1 MMTLIAAMTRG
12 RVIGKGNAMP
22 WRIPE
27 EFKHFRKL
35 TTGHTLI
42 WGRKTFESVG
52 RLPKR
57 NIVVVSRS
65 LPEGTE
71 GVDVCRTLDEAI
83 RKAQSYGKEVFIA
96 GGAEVYRQ
104 ALPLADRLYLSYVKK
119 DYEGDAYFPEFDARE
134 WEVVR
139 EEDHPEFVFVVYERS
154 NVKRET

>member
-1 MMTLIAAMTRG
+1 MIILIAALTRH
-12 RVIGKGNAMP
+12 RVIGKGNRMP
-22 WRIPE
+22 WHISE

-65 LPEGTE
+65 LPADTE
-71 GVDVCRTLDEAI
+71 GVDVSRTLEEAI
-83 RKAQSYGKEVFIA
+83 EKARSYGKDIFIA
-96 GGAEVYRQ
+96 GGAEIYRQ
-104 ALPLADRLYLSYVKK
+104 ALPLADRLYLSYIKK
-119 DYEGDAYFPEFDARE
+119 DCEGDVYFPEFDLRE

-139 EEDHPEFVFVVYERS
+139 EEDHPEFVFVEYRRS
-154 NVKRET
+154 E